1 VLTLTSRATLSPSL
15 AATERNAEKAQAVQ
29 YALDHPDSAE
39 AARAAKVPPTL
50 TPKRSFQDH
59 AAAEAVK
66 LQDALEASTPEGRM
80 RQAMKAREEDA
91 ALSREDRRNKY
102 KLA

>member
-1 VLTLTSRATLSPSL
+1 MATSK
-15 AATERNAEKAQAVQ
+15 ERNAEKAEALQQ
-29 YALDHPDSAE
+29 ALDNPNSPE
-39 AARAAKVPPTL
+39 ALRAAKVPPTL

-59 AAAEAVK
+59 AAAEAAK
-66 LQDALEASTPEGRM
+66 HQDASLASTPEDRM

-91 ALSREDRRNKY
+91 ALSREDRRNKF